1 MEIRVLYIPFIEFQ
15 RIVCYTFRDMK
26 PYIQRKFS
34 LGLRRV
40 FAIALVFVL
49 LFSGSHR
56 ALADGFLFSI
66 GDCSDEVFR
75 VETRLSD
82 LGYLH
87 SVVNGRWESS
97 DAEALS
103 AFADANKVTVYG
115 ASDVLFTNDAIPASS
130 VGSSIFATGPQG
142 FLVTY
147 GTRMP
152 WSEVVSKLIPGQAY
166 DVTSCYSGIT
176 LHMICVSIGSHAK
189 MRPELDWDNAT
200 LRGFFYA
207 ASSSEKQPVVIA
219 IDGILVAASI
229 QQAAP
234 SLKEQSLPEY
244 GLYFYG
250 SLSDINQIPDAEH
263 EAIIHIAANQ
273 QSTDSE

>member
-1 MEIRVLYIPFIEFQ
+1 
-15 RIVCYTFRDMK
+15 MK
-26 PYIQRKFS
+26 FHFHTKPAFV
-34 LGLRRV
+34 LRRV
-40 FAIALVFVL
+40 LALALVFASL
-49 LFSGSHR
+49 LFASNR
-56 ALADGFLFSI
+56 ALASGFTFSI
-66 GDCSDEVFR
+66 GDCTDEVFR

-82 LGYLH
+82 LGYLL
-87 SVVNGRWESS
+87 SVVNGRWEQS
-97 DAEALS
+97 DADALA
-103 AFADANKVTVYG
+103 AFATANDVSVYSSG
-115 ASDVLFTNDAIPASS
+115 NVLFSNDAKPASLN
-130 VGSSIFATGPQG
+130 SSGVFATGPQG

-152 WSEVVSKLIPGQAY
+152 WTEVSTKLMPGQAY

-176 LHMICVSIGSHAK
+176 LHMVCVSVGGHAK

-207 ASSSEKQPVVIA
+207 ASSSEKQPVVIT
-219 IDGILVAASI
+219 INDILVAASI

-263 EAIIHIAANQ
+263 EAIIRIAANMQ
-273 QSTDSE
+273 PSES